1 MVSEDLKEYF
11 EKFGK
16 VVDCTLKTDP
26 STGRSRGF
34 GFVLFDTVSSVDKV
48 NCAFMKLLKLLYDL
62 FVKLNLYV
70 SIFKAIS

>member
-48 NCAFMKLLKLLYDL
+48 NLPMDFSITNLHRHAF
-62 FVKLNLYV
+62 
-70 SIFKAIS
+70 